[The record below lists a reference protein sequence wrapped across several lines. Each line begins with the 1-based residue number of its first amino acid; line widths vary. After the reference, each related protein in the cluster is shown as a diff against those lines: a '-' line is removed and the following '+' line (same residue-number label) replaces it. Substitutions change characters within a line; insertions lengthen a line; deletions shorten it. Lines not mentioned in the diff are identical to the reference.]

1 MNDDTL
7 MTHSA
12 DAHIDD
18 KREPREIGHPLER
31 EPRRSFAS
39 PTSSARDMASAAM
52 SSSALSARV
61 SSSKDARCLS
71 SSRGMPAS
79 YRAARHRRSPVET
92 SAIFG
97 GIFGGGAA
105 KRDAAKTALL
115 DAIEGTNRGVSASDE
130 DVDAV
135 EAAASAL
142 ERLNPTRAGALRSPL
157 VNGEWELLYTTS
169 ASILGANK
177 PPFARPIGPIYQTID
192 VARGRARNR
201 ETFPFYNAVDADLTP
216 TSKSAVNV
224 QFVKFFI
231 LGFLPITAPESAKGA
246 LDITYL
252 DDELRVSRG
261 DKGNLFVLR
270 MHDPSVELP
279 RPEDD

>member
-1 MNDDTL
+1 
-7 MTHSA
+7 MTTNESHEKLGTHLKESHV
-12 DAHIDD
+12 D
-18 KREPREIGHPLER
+18 RSPRL
-31 EPRRSFAS
+31 
-39 PTSSARDMASAAM
+39 TSSARDMASAAM
-52 SSSALSARV
+52 SSSALIARV

-71 SSRGMPAS
+71 SSRGASGGMPAS

-97 GIFGGGAA
+97 GLFGGGAA

>member
-1 MNDDTL
+1 
-7 MTHSA
+7 
-12 DAHIDD
+12 
-18 KREPREIGHPLER
+18 
-31 EPRRSFAS
+31 
-39 PTSSARDMASAAM
+39 
-52 SSSALSARV
+52 
-61 SSSKDARCLS
+61 
-71 SSRGMPAS
+71 MPAS
-79 YRAARHRRSPVET
+79 YRAGRHRRSPVET

-97 GIFGGGAA
+97 GLFGGGAA

>member
-1 MNDDTL
+1 
-7 MTHSA
+7 
-12 DAHIDD
+12 
-18 KREPREIGHPLER
+18 
-31 EPRRSFAS
+31 
-39 PTSSARDMASAAM
+39 
-52 SSSALSARV
+52 
-61 SSSKDARCLS
+61 
-71 SSRGMPAS
+71 MPAS

-270 MHDPSVELP
+270 MYDPSVELP